1 MPATPPTVPGD
12 IFWLYWVI
20 FGAYLAFLA
29 VAGIY
34 AKKKTQT
41 LEDFMVAG
49 RSINALMLGLSF
61 GATYFSAVLI
71 VGGGEQAYSWGLGSI
86 WIAALDMLI
95 GVFAIF
101 ILFGRR
107 TKILSDKFGAMTIPD
122 LLAGRYQ
129 ETKGNRLR
137 ILSALTILIFET
149 VYIVSIY
156 MGLAYLLQVMLPG
169 QTYAFPIAVI
179 ICGIVTVFYLWVGGS
194 HGAIWTDVIESL
206 IMLAGVILIAVFGL
220 IAIGGIGP
228 LNQTLYDTNP
238 GMTTFIGAG
247 GFGIVG
253 YCFVTAFGVWGNPA
267 MISRFY
273 TAQKKKTIKW
283 GLVISCTWAFIIAI
297 FAWLNGAI
305 GRAYFVENPTTGVTA
320 KFVIPYMMISVMP
333 LAFAALFLGAV
344 AAASLTTAEKV
355 ILMSASAFSRDIYQK
370 VLKKDATDAQTLRM
384 TRVTTL
390 IVTLV
395 ATIFTLFQPGAVLA
409 LCMFAWAAMSAVI
422 LMPYIYG
429 LFWKGGTRNA
439 AFWSG
444 ILSLA
449 TALLWYF
456 LFRADSAGFGPMF
469 PLLSQGTNAI
479 GKAQLFGIF
488 VGDVPL
494 NLASIHEFIASQIVA
509 IIAFP
514 VISKFSKKPDRAFV
528 DQVMADLKK

>member
-1 MPATPPTVPGD
+1 MPATPPLVDPNLY
-12 IFWLYWVI
+12 WLYWTI

-29 VAGIY
+29 AAGIY

-49 RSINALMLGLSF
+49 RSINALLLGLSF

-86 WIAALDMLI
+86 WIAAIDMVI

-101 ILFGRR
+101 IIFGRR
-107 TKILSDKFGAMTIPD
+107 TKILADKFGAMTIPD

-129 ETKGNRLR
+129 DKGNRLR
-137 ILSALTILIFET
+137 ILTALTILIFET

-156 MGLAYLLQVMLPG
+156 MGLSYLLQVMLPDVPE
-169 QTYAFPIAVI
+169 AFPIAVI

-194 HGAIWTDVIESL
+194 HGAIWTDVIESM
-206 IMLAGVILIAVFGL
+206 IMIVGVVLIAVFGL

-228 LNQTLYDTNP
+228 LNETLYDANP

-283 GLVISCTWAFIIAI
+283 GLVISCTWAFVIAI

-305 GRAYFVENPTTGVTA
+305 GRAYFLENPTTGVTA
-320 KFVIPYMMISVMP
+320 KYVIPYMMVSVMP

-384 TRVTTL
+384 TRIMTL

-422 LMPYIYG
+422 LVPYIFG
-429 LFWKGGTRNA
+429 LFWKGGTRDA

-444 ILSLA
+444 IISLA

-456 LFRADSAGFGPMF
+456 LFRADSAGFGAIF
-469 PLLSQGTNAI
+469 PLLSQGATSI
-479 GKAQLFGIF
+479 GKTQLFGIM

-494 NLASIHEFIASQIVA
+494 TLASIHEFIASQVVA
-509 IIAFP
+509 FIAFP
-514 VISKFSKKPDRAFV
+514 IISKFTKKPEPAFV
-528 DQVMADLKK
+528 DEVMKDLKK